1 MNTKQLIAGAALAL
15 VGAAASAETPDV
27 QFGFITAAP
36 ASTVT
41 RQQVQSEL
49 VQARRQGFDSVA
61 GLPIAAAPAATV
73 ARTQV
78 KSELAQARAD
88 QLVDNSNGFGFI
100 DNNYASAR
108 TREDVRNEA
117 VAAARGKKAS
127 VQAGQ

>member
-15 VGAAASAETPDV
+15 VGVAASAETPDA

-41 RQQVQSEL
+41 RQRVQNEL
-49 VQARRQGFDSVA
+49 VQARQQGFDSVT
-61 GLPIAAAPAATV
+61 GLPLEAAPTTV
-73 ARTQV
+73 LARKQV
-78 KSELAQARAD
+78 KSDLAQARAD
-88 QLVDNSNGFGFI
+88 QSVDNSNGFGFI
-100 DNNYASAR
+100 DNNYASVR
-108 TREDVRNEA
+108 TREEVRNEA